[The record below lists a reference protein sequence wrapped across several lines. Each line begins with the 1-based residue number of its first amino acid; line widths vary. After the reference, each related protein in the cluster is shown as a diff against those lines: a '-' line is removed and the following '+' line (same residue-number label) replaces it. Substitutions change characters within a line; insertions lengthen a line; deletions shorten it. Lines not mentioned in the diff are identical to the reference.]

1 MREMSV
7 LNEHYAAR
15 SAEFYKRYYS
25 QLEGAKIVKFKGM
38 VEDEYSEHS
47 DFPQFSV
54 RLANGQLIKIEIS
67 QDEEGNGGGFIFGMN
82 YPDMSDWTVKTA
94 VIMAELEKENA

>member
-1 MREMSV
+1 MSA
-7 LNEHYAAR
+7 LNDHHAAKA
-15 SAEFYKRYYS
+15 AEFYKRYYS

-67 QDEEGNGGGFIFGMN
+67 QDEEGNGGGFIFGLN
-82 YPDMSDWTVKTA
+82 YPDMSDWTTK
-94 VIMAELEKENA
+94 LEVTNA

>member
-1 MREMSV
+1 MS
-7 LNEHYAAR
+7 AR
-15 SAEFYKRYYS
+15 SVEFYKRYYS
-25 QLEGAKIVKFKGM
+25 QLEGAKIISFKGM
-38 VEDEYSEHS
+38 IEDEYSEHS

-82 YPDMSDWTVKTA
+82 YPDMSDWDTKMEVT
-94 VIMAELEKENA
+94 NA